1 MEELKRMAAEKA
13 VELVEDGM
21 VVGLGTGS
29 TVYYAI
35 RRIGETKRVVCVP
48 TSLRT
53 EKIARDS
60 GIPMG
65 SVEDFDRID
74 VTIDGADEIDIRL
87 NLTKGLGGAL
97 YREKVVAQMSDLLV
111 IVADESKTV
120 RALGEKAPLPV
131 EVMPFG
137 HMRTM
142 AELKRLGCSCS
153 IREQLSDNG
162 NMLVDCDF
170 GGSFPQP
177 LENLAGKIKGV
188 TGVVEHG
195 LFLGLADVAFIGG
208 KDGVAIIEKRD

>member
-1 MEELKRMAAEKA
+1 MEELKRIAAEKA

-35 RRIGETKRVVCVP
+35 RKIGETKRVVCVP

-60 GIPMG
+60 GIRIG

-74 VTIDGADEIDIRL
+74 MTIDGADEIDSGL

-97 YREKVVAQMSDLLV
+97 YREKVVAQMSDFLV

-142 AELKRLGCSCS
+142 AELKCLGCSCS
-153 IREQLSDNG
+153 VRGQMSDNG

-195 LFLGLADVAFIGG
+195 LFLDLADVAFIGG
-208 KDGVAIIEKRD
+208 KDGVAVVEKRD

>member
-1 MEELKRMAAEKA
+1 MEEFKRMAAEKA

-21 VVGLGTGS
+21 VIGLGTGS

-35 RRIGETKRVVCVP
+35 RKIGETKRVVCVS

-53 EKIARDS
+53 EKIAKNS
-60 GIPMG
+60 GIRMG

-74 VTIDGADEIDIRL
+74 LTIDGADEIDSEL

-131 EVMPFG
+131 EIVSFG
-137 HMRTM
+137 HRRAL

-153 IREQLSDNG
+153 VREQISDNG
-162 NMLVDCDF
+162 NMLIDCDF

-177 LENLAGKIKGV
+177 LENLARKIKGV

-208 KDGVAIIEKRD
+208 KEGVAVIEKRD